1 MRNKT
6 INPIGM
12 SRTARSQVMFEKEK
26 KKKAN
31 IFQEANNLFLAYLVS
46 KFNQVSQTLYE
57 LV

>member
-26 KKKAN
+26 KKSKHFLGGKQF
-31 IFQEANNLFLAYLVS
+31 ILSLFGQ
-46 KFNQVSQTLYE
+46 QV
-57 LV
+57 

>member
-6 INPIGM
+6 INPVGM

-31 IFQEANNLFLAYLVS
+31 VFWEENNLF
-46 KFNQVSQTLYE
+46 
-57 LV
+57 